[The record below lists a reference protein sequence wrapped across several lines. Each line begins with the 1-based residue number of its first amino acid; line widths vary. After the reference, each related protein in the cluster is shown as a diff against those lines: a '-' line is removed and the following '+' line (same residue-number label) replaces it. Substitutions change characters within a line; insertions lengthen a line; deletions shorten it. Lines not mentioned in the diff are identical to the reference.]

1 MLEVVEFETM
11 WRVIGIVFVAIALTI
26 CTTNVAEISVEKV
39 GTLPDYDEYEDF
51 DEKVAEGAK
60 PNRTF
65 GKDYALI
72 SISFVNEKQICG
84 GALIR
89 AEWILTSATCLSE

>member
-1 MLEVVEFETM
+1 M
-11 WRVIGIVFVAIALTI
+11 WKSLGIIFVAVALTI
-26 CTTNVAEISVEKV
+26 NTTNITKDSLEHFDTFDNFEIEEDVELEEQKI
-39 GTLPDYDEYEDF
+39 
-51 DEKVAEGAK
+51 AEGVK

-89 AEWILTSATCLSE
+89 VDWLLTSATCLSE